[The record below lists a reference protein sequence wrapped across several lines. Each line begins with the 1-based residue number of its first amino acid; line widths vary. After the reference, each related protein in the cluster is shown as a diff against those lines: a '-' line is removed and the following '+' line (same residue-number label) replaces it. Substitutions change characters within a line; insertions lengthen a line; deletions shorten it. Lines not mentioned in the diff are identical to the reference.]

1 MGEQLFKYYL
11 ISLILGFFLYKIARI
26 IAISQR
32 VIIRMKKENACKA
45 LNIPEIWAI
54 SLMSMY
60 DFIIKKK
67 SYSKKSIRGTAKYK
81 KSFA

>member
-45 LNIPEIWAI
+45 LN
-54 SLMSMY
+54 MSY
-60 DFIIKKK
+60 FFNE
-67 SYSKKSIRGTAKYK
+67 YV
-81 KSFA
+81 